1 MKVPIISQSQHSKFG
16 FFYLPFGSI
25 KFNMLKS
32 NPVIS
37 YPSPPPTLELSA
49 KASQKTRLPSFYL
62 FSLMFI
68 YFVLVILLH

>member
-1 MKVPIISQSQHSKFG
+1 MKVPVISQSQHSKFR

-25 KFNMLKS
+25 KFNVLKS

-37 YPSPPPTLELSA
+37 YPSPPPTPELSA
-49 KASQKTRLPSFYL
+49 KASQKTRFPSFYL